1 MAATYVHYITIKT
14 HDVNEEIKNKSKY
27 KTIVIESPDT
37 NEEMYEKM
45 KSLLA
50 FEKSVSTSFHLSV
63 NTTVKTNK
71 D

>member
-1 MAATYVHYITIKT
+1 MAATYVHYITTKT
-14 HDVNEEIKNKSKY
+14 NNVNEEIKNKSKY
-27 KTIVIESPDT
+27 KTIVIESNDT

-50 FEKSVSTSFHLSV
+50 FEEAVSTSFHLSV

-71 D
+71 G